1 MVQDLDCN
9 IRSPHARFADS
20 FDVQVTPL
28 YLEHVSKIGQHGN
41 KTSPNIVNNVSKR
54 FCIARRTT
62 WCNCCRSRNV
72 FITALARPWYHQRN
86 CGF

>member
-1 MVQDLDCN
+1 MLYSPEKKMVQDLDCN

-41 KTSPNIVNNVSKR
+41 
-54 FCIARRTT
+54 
-62 WCNCCRSRNV
+62 RS
-72 FITALARPWYHQRN
+72 TCQYCH
-86 CGF
+86 